1 MAEAAL
7 SAPPAITGVP
17 GGIHV
22 MSNNFLLVRP
32 RVLVDSMIVG
42 KVVWSIPRK
51 SKIGSDQAQLLISIN
66 SDPDASEGS
75 VINSPVSLNPIKS
88 FAINMVEIFL
98 KFPGSFF
105 LIQRILGA
113 VKPSKT
119 GLPKEFLIYDLP
131 SY

>member
-1 MAEAAL
+1 M
-7 SAPPAITGVP
+7 
-17 GGIHV
+17 
-22 MSNNFLLVRP
+22 
-32 RVLVDSMIVG
+32 
-42 KVVWSIPRK
+42 WSIPIK

-98 KFPGSFF
+98 KFSGSFF
-105 LIQRILGA
+105 LIHKILGA

-131 SY
+131 SSWYSELHSLVVRPSFHNMEGRITVKF